1 MNIKAAQLPGSKQ
14 LTLDFTPGLLDR
26 HRSLRDCIATGVYQR
41 GLSSVAI
48 DLNEAPGNLSVQLSE
63 DSNRKFGVD
72 QFEQYLEK
80 TGDHTPIYYLIEKFL
95 HKPEAEHDAALEA
108 MLPLLQQMA
117 PLMKKAGLL

>member
-1 MNIKAAQLPGSKQ
+1 MASPEQPSGLNAGYV
-14 LTLDFTPGLLDR
+14 GLL
-26 HRSLRDCIATGVYQR
+26 L
-41 GLSSVAI
+41 
-48 DLNEAPGNLSVQLSE
+48 
-63 DSNRKFGVD
+63 
-72 QFEQYLEK
+72 EQYLEK